1 MAEKF
6 FQATAVK
13 SGTYEFATAGKFVD
27 RNINLIVPAA
37 EVIAQGGLSKTF
49 DVVASATVGEKN
61 QVTNTYP
68 VSGVKTEHFDETDAF
83 PVEASITKKGF
94 TDSVTY
100 PGLGSYNITVNAST
114 SGNIPAAAIT
124 VGPKEGKTVVPNSI
138 IGTNGTAKVATGEDN
153 AYYINVEAS
162 VADFALAD
170 YVNATGTAGYYG
182 NAEEI
187 SVSSNLKGGR
197 TAAYK
202 IPIVSSSLGN
212 AAKAGVAYTENTS
225 VIIPSEGAL
234 YIEEGYLPAT
244 KITLDQML
252 EGNADQAA
260 IGEANI
266 LANKIAYD
274 VDGKKLV
281 GTMPDNGGLGEI
293 KVNSLDFTR
302 TIPAGYTSGGTITT
316 EIPAL
321 AKYGFDALV
330 SIPDENLVVSS
341 IVNEDGLKKTYNVSA
356 KSLDLSF
363 LPKEDGAVRNKDNFK
378 GTASNVVVGE
388 IAQSSSSVASGS
400 TLAGGSTLSIGAG
413 YYPTERTFTV
423 PSASASVGNTVVT
436 AGLELGTAPD
446 TYTNPELVATK
457 DESKVYV
464 EFRGTAAGETGKV
477 LESINQPAVK
487 YLEVYT
493 GTVTIK

>member
-6 FQATAVK
+6 FQAEASK

-27 RNINLIVPAA
+27 RNINLIIPAA
-37 EVIAQGGLSKTF
+37 EATAQGDFSKTF
-49 DVVASATVGEKN
+49 DVAAAATVGEKN
-61 QVTNTYP
+61 KITNTYP
-68 VSGVKTEHFDETDAF
+68 VSGVKTEHFNETDAF
-83 PVEASITKKGF
+83 PIEASIIKKGF
-94 TDSVTY
+94 TDSVVY
-100 PGLGSYNITVNAST
+100 PGQGSYNITVNVST
-114 SGNIPAAAIT
+114 SGNIPAT
-124 VGPKEGKTVVPNSI
+124 VISVSPKEGKTVVPNSI
-138 IGTNGTAKVATGEDN
+138 IGISGTAKVATGEDN
-153 AYYINVEAS
+153 AYYINAEAS

-170 YVNATGTAGYYG
+170 YINAAGTPGYYG
-182 NAEEI
+182 NTEEI
-187 SVSSNLKGGR
+187 SVSNNIKGGKS
-197 TAAYK
+197 TVYT
-202 IPIVSSSLGN
+202 IPIASSSLGN

-225 VIIPSEGAL
+225 VVIPSEGAL

-252 EGNADQAA
+252 EGSADQAT

-266 LANKIAYD
+266 LASKIAYD

-293 KVNSLDFTR
+293 KVNSLDFTQ

-321 AKYGFDALV
+321 TKYGFSASV
-330 SIPDENLVVSS
+330 TIPDSNLTISS
-341 IVNEDGLKKTYNVSA
+341 TVNKDGIQKTYSVSA
-356 KSLDLSF
+356 KTLDLDF
-363 LPKEDGAVRNKDNFK
+363 LPTEDGAVRNKDNFT
-378 GTASNVVVGE
+378 GTADNVVVGE

-400 TLAGGSTLSIGAG
+400 TLVGGSTLSIGAG

-423 PSASASVGNTVVT
+423 PSASTSVGNTVVT
-436 AGLELGTAPD
+436 AGLELGAAPD
-446 TYTNPELVATK
+446 TYTNPALVTAK
-457 DESKVYV
+457 EESKVYV
-464 EFRGTAAGETGKV
+464 EFKGTAAGETGKV
-477 LESINQPAVK
+477 LESITQPAIK